1 MNSQMRNKR
10 GGQSKNT
17 ASTCR
22 MNVYTNSKRSLPKE
36 PNQEFSNYHRGHPH
50 IRSHLWPLNTHNTR
64 QVDQKFPWAPQDHPK
79 DNLAPSHDQTPPTYR
94 ARHGFSIFN
103 GSPFLHTKS
112 RKIYFRWVQACN
124 SRVKPEIIMGLK
136 QVRTKYKDRGFFIAN
151 YYGNNGF

>member
-1 MNSQMRNKR
+1 MTSKLSININTELDTSINVYLQNCTRIILKQCGEIYIILTEPTRPLPKTKPQTKPYSTLQRGKVMNSQMRNKR

-64 QVDQKFPWAPQDHPK
+64 QVDQKFP
-79 DNLAPSHDQTPPTYR
+79 
-94 ARHGFSIFN
+94 
-103 GSPFLHTKS
+103 
-112 RKIYFRWVQACN
+112 
-124 SRVKPEIIMGLK
+124 
-136 QVRTKYKDRGFFIAN
+136 
-151 YYGNNGF
+151 